1 MRPAHSRGWKTLNVS
16 AAVQTNFVYDLTCGE
31 HLNNARFLAIE
42 FIKRVQHG
50 EKYNS
55 EGGP

>member
-1 MRPAHSRGWKTLNVS
+1 MRRAHSRGWKTLNAS
-16 AAVQTNFVYDLTCGE
+16 GAVETNFVYDLGWGQY
-31 HLNNARFLAIE
+31 LNNARFLAIE
-42 FIKRVQHG
+42 FIKRAPYG